1 MSRAVPSYVLRS
13 LPFRIHNRQ
22 APKLHS
28 AIFFREARHSSTVRS
43 STGRK
48 LSITR
53 GTPATISDCDCNIQ
67 LPKGLEID
75 RTRPLINTVASYNQH
90 VVIATGKNDWESR
103 IENEVGVGDMART
116 LKDMTKSSGEW
127 FDPNYSTLIS
137 NSSFPVNIESRNHGG
152 DSPQIPSDNSSVK
165 SGSAS
170 DPQPGDQAEVNTTST
185 SIRLFPH
192 FLHFSGVDNSST
204 HQNHLASTYLG
215 DQTLLSDP
223 PLHPPPSFS
232 APQPITKPTIL
243 ICSHGGRDARCGV
256 LGPLLYDK
264 FLQHAPERTVEVGMI
279 SHVGGHAFA
288 GNVIIYMP
296 PSYLLSS
303 NTAPDEREAYASPLA
318 GMGIWYGRVEPRHVQ
333 TILEET
339 VEKGNIIG
347 ELWRGGLDVGVT
359 RDGVE
364 DWRARTARP
373 RIMRIPSDILEQDGT
388 DIEEGDFREQMMDIT
403 QRVEMMGRRARER
416 LQRRRSESA

>member
-127 FDPNYSTLIS
+127 FDVCIQQ
-137 NSSFPVNIESRNHGG
+137 PV
-152 DSPQIPSDNSSVK
+152 
-165 SGSAS
+165 
-170 DPQPGDQAEVNTTST
+170 
-185 SIRLFPH
+185 
-192 FLHFSGVDNSST
+192 
-204 HQNHLASTYLG
+204 
-215 DQTLLSDP
+215 
-223 PLHPPPSFS
+223 
-232 APQPITKPTIL
+232 
-243 ICSHGGRDARCGV
+243 
-256 LGPLLYDK
+256 
-264 FLQHAPERTVEVGMI
+264 
-279 SHVGGHAFA
+279 
-288 GNVIIYMP
+288 
-296 PSYLLSS
+296 
-303 NTAPDEREAYASPLA
+303 
-318 GMGIWYGRVEPRHVQ
+318 
-333 TILEET
+333 
-339 VEKGNIIG
+339 
-347 ELWRGGLDVGVT
+347 
-359 RDGVE
+359 
-364 DWRARTARP
+364 
-373 RIMRIPSDILEQDGT
+373 
-388 DIEEGDFREQMMDIT
+388 
-403 QRVEMMGRRARER
+403 
-416 LQRRRSESA
+416 